1 MKDIFQVSL
10 LGSTKVVTTSL
21 SDLISQAKA
30 ASERGYHGIES
41 SSSQTTDK
49 DKNAVGSKAKVNV
62 TNLSQMLSFLRLLGQ
77 TLTTCSSPSRQW
89 RMLTAAASVPLRQ
102 P

>member
-1 MKDIFQVSL
+1 MRDILQVSL

-21 SDLISQAKA
+21 SDLISQART

-49 DKNAVGSKAKVNV
+49 DSLGDVGSKAKVKV
-62 TNLSQMLSFLRLLGQ
+62 
-77 TLTTCSSPSRQW
+77 
-89 RMLTAAASVPLRQ
+89 
-102 P
+102 